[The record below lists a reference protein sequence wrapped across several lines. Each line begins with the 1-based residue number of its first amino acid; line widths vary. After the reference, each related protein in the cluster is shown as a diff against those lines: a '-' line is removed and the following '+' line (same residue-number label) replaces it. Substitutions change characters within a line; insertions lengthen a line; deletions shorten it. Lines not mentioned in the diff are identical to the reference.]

1 MTNQHGTLHFS
12 PYLFDNDATTYPL
25 YPFDSDNFI
34 VIFVY
39 GEDFK
44 RQLNMWFIPG
54 SARTI
59 FIFIIMF
66 ICLAAI
72 VLCIIRKKFK
82 LRRADLPITFI
93 HTIVAFIGGED
104 LRMRHKWERWF
115 FGIVMIGAFFIT
127 SVYGGTLLD
136 YFVQSYGQKMTKIEQ
151 LIGLKLPVFVPLEAM
166 DAKYANEILRYDS

>member
-1 MTNQHGTLHFS
+1 
-12 PYLFDNDATTYPL
+12 
-25 YPFDSDNFI
+25 
-34 VIFVY
+34 
-39 GEDFK
+39 
-44 RQLNMWFIPG
+44 
-54 SARTI
+54 
-59 FIFIIMF
+59 MF

-93 HTIVAFIGGED
+93 HTIVTFIGGED

-115 FGIVMIGAFFIT
+115 FGILLIGAFFIT

-151 LIGLKLPVFVPLEAM
+151 LIGLELPIFVPLEAM
-166 DAKYANEILRYDS
+166 DAEYANEILRFVSYLIELNIKFYLWSLSSILDKELAKTLTSIPSK